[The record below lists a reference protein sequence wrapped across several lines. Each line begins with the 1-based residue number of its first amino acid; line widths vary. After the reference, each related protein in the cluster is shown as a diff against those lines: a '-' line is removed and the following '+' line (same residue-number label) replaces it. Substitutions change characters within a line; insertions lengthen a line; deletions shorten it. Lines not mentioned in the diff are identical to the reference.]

1 MRERATRLIG
11 TPRPTHRAYAR
22 RARAAFTLVELVVS
36 ILLMA
41 ALLTAT
47 WTMLNSFRDRFEKSQ
62 TRVERTQLIR
72 AVHQVFENDLAS
84 CLVTRS
90 RRPQSSQNPAGGLFA
105 PLSRERLSATRNSQ
119 AGGGTQ
125 DTQDGTFDAGNR
137 ARPSGDTPVASTD
150 GVGGDAAATPSLSID
165 AASDA
170 TANQAAEMDGS
181 GETQSVSLG
190 LQSETDR
197 VAQSE
202 WLAQDTRFYGT
213 STALVCDLVVPA
225 EVADAPAS
233 PVGDPFGANSVDGNA
248 SNSNARS
255 TPFGGG
261 AAMST
266 MASQRGTA
274 GALSDRTMSGSG
286 GAGSGGMGLSE
297 AAEIPELTRRVVYLF
312 TDPDTGMRA
321 GRPAGLVRCELTNRQ
336 MASLRV
342 TASDRMDLFALLQPV
357 IGGPPQVGDLAGADS
372 GFEDG
377 MGNRDVL
384 GIDPA
389 SPSSGSLSTTSGA
402 PPIDAAADGSQRNGA
417 ATMPSPGPAMQA
429 DLLSEVVSFR
439 LRYFDGESWHSSWDS
454 RERRELPVAVE
465 MRFRLSDPA
474 TLNAAANTA
483 NDAEVNDPN
492 AMSDLGAA
500 GAESDAS
507 SSEDA
512 RLEAMAGDSEMTDDP
527 RLQSAQ
533 TRPVEDH
540 RYVVLLSS
548 PPALRPSNGNVSEEG
563 EDEAPSG
570 TSETGEE
577 NSPAGSD
584 REVPR

>member
-1 MRERATRLIG
+1 MKESATRSIG
-11 TPRPTHRAYAR
+11 TPRPTHRAYMQ

-90 RRPQSSQNPAGGLFA
+90 RRPQSSQNSAGGLFA
-105 PLSRERLSATRNSQ
+105 PLSRERLAATRNSQ
-119 AGGGTQ
+119 AGSGTQ
-125 DTQDGTFDAGNR
+125 DTQESTVGAGGQ
-137 ARPSGDTPVASTD
+137 ARSLGDTSVASVD
-150 GVGGDAAATPSLSID
+150 GAGSDAAATPALSID

-170 TANQAAEMDGS
+170 AANQAAEMDGTD
-181 GETQSVSLG
+181 GTQNVSLG

-197 VAQSE
+197 VAQNE
-202 WLAQDTRFYGT
+202 WFAPDTRFYGT

-225 EVADAPAS
+225 EMADAPAS
-233 PVGDPFGANSVDGNA
+233 PFGGLSGANAFDEVTRDSNA
-248 SNSNARS
+248 SS
-255 TPFGGG
+255 TSFSGG
-261 AAMST
+261 APMSP

-274 GALSDRTMSGSG
+274 GAPSDRIMSG
-286 GAGSGGMGLSE
+286 GAGLGGMGLSE
-297 AAEIPELTRRVVYLF
+297 TAEIPELTRRVVYLF

-357 IGGPPQVGDLAGADS
+357 IGGPPRLGDLAGAGS
-372 GFEDG
+372 GLEDG
-377 MGNRDVL
+377 LVNRDAL
-384 GIDPA
+384 GNDPT
-389 SPSSGSLSTTSGA
+389 SPSSGSLSTMPDA
-402 PPIDAAADGSQRNGA
+402 LPIDAEADGSQMNGA
-417 ATMPSPGPAMQA
+417 TAMPSPGPAMQA

-474 TLNAAANTA
+474 TLNAATNSTS
-483 NDAEVNDPN
+483 DAEVNDPN

-500 GAESDAS
+500 STASDTAS
-507 SSEDA
+507 SEAA

-527 RLQSAQ
+527 RQMSAQ

-548 PPALRPSNGNVSEEG
+548 PPALRPSSGNVSEEG

-570 TSETGEE
+570 TSETVEE
-577 NSPAGSD
+577 NSSAVSD
-584 REVPR
+584 REVSR